1 MPVQIKVGA
10 LPNAEVTGVLAKIW
24 LKATKEEN
32 STVFPVEIEIVEAVE
47 RDLTQPEAEPTPV
60 VLRAGYSANAEI
72 IIEKREAVLLSPERL
87 VTFEG
92 DSAKVTVLLAD
103 NQTEERLIETGLS
116 DAISV
121 EVLEGLDEGD
131 QVREKPPKVIE

>member
-1 MPVQIKVGA
+1 M
-10 LPNAEVTGVLAKIW
+10 
-24 LKATKEEN
+24 
-32 STVFPVEIEIVEAVE
+32 E
-47 RDLTQPEAEPTPV
+47 RDLAQPEAEPTPV

-72 IIEKREAVLLSPERL
+72 IIEKRESVLLIPERL

-116 DAISV
+116 DAINV
-121 EVLEGLDEGD
+121 EVLEGLGEGD